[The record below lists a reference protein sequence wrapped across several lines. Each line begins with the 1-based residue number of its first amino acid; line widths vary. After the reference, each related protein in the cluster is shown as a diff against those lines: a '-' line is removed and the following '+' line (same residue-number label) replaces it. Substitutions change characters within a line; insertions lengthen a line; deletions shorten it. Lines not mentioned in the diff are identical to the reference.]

1 MKIDKKTV
9 ERLAELSKLEFS
21 EKEKEEMVKDFQK
34 IVHFVDKLKEVETDG
49 VEPLV
54 YVNEHVTNVVRE
66 DIPGETVSREEALK
80 NAPDKDTN
88 YIKIP
93 NVLNKKKQLT
103 KFIVCCSKT
112 LSNRLFYMAF
122 NIMSFNKM
130 Y

>member
-21 EKEKEEMVKDFQK
+21 EKEKEEMLQDFQK
-34 IVHFVDKLKEVETDG
+34 IVHFVDKLKEVNTDG

-93 NVLNKKKQLT
+93 TVLNKKN
-103 KFIVCCSKT
+103 S
-112 LSNRLFYMAF
+112 
-122 NIMSFNKM
+122 
-130 Y
+130 

>member
-34 IVHFVDKLKEVETDG
+34 IVHFVDKLKEVDTDG
-49 VEPLV
+49 VKPLV
-54 YVNEHVTNVVRE
+54 YVNEHVTNVLRE
-66 DIPGETVSREEALK
+66 DIPGEMVSREEALK

-93 NVLNKKKQLT
+93 NVLKQKK
-103 KFIVCCSKT
+103 
-112 LSNRLFYMAF
+112 N
-122 NIMSFNKM
+122 
-130 Y
+130 